1 MNKRILKIPVN
12 GKNSLKL
19 PWIFNAAT
27 LKIVCNNLLVYIK
40 EGLRDTQFLSSISH
54 AMPI

>member
-1 MNKRILKIPVN
+1 MD
-12 GKNSLKL
+12 LKL
-19 PWIFNAAT
+19 SWIFNATT
-27 LKIVCNNLLVYIK
+27 LKIVRNNLLVHIK